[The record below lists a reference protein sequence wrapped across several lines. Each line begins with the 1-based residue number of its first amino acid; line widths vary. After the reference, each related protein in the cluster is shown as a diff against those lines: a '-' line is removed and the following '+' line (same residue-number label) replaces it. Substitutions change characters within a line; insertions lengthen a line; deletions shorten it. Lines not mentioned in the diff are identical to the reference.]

1 MVGANY
7 CCFLIRLLPIKCVL
21 DKMKLLNKISPHFD
35 TVRVYF
41 FEKYYGICL
50 LLKICLRHIIN
61 ICQPEN
67 LWVVKQF
74 EKYSSTA
81 CDKVIAQNI
90 VMVNAGIYALTKL
103 SKVTN

>member
-1 MVGANY
+1 MSSWKSVGCEA
-7 CCFLIRLLPIKCVL
+7 I
-21 DKMKLLNKISPHFD
+21 
-35 TVRVYF
+35 
-41 FEKYYGICL
+41 
-50 LLKICLRHIIN
+50 
-61 ICQPEN
+61 
-67 LWVVKQF
+67 